1 MVRTG
6 EKPSIR
12 GPMPGQLAILTN
24 PRDPLGNQ
32 QKNGEGKK
40 IEGKEGLPPV
50 RHPLNCPN
58 INGE

>member
-6 EKPSIR
+6 EKLSIR
-12 GPMPGQLAILTN
+12 GPMPAQLAILTN

-50 RHPLNCPN
+50 RRPLKYPN